1 MPEDKEPKQAK
12 SKGRTRP
19 SFSAPVYAT
28 ESRAAGWVDIPVP
41 PSTDPLVEP
50 ESAVTAPPAPLVSVA
65 TRRPRVLPKPRA
77 AHRPETP
84 DHAETP
90 KHAATAPTTTLATIE
105 EPIEVEYDRPTL
117 AAARGTGAP
126 LATTPSASVSGVI
139 VAGVSV
145 AVGMAILSTYVAFEM
160 FAFPLRLAAGIL
172 APRKQS

>member
-19 SFSAPVYAT
+19 SFSAPGYAT
-28 ESRAAGWVDIPVP
+28 ESRAAGWVDIPVT

-84 DHAETP
+84 
-90 KHAATAPTTTLATIE
+90 KHAAPSLTTTLAPIE

-126 LATTPSASVSGVI
+126 LAATPAASVSGVI